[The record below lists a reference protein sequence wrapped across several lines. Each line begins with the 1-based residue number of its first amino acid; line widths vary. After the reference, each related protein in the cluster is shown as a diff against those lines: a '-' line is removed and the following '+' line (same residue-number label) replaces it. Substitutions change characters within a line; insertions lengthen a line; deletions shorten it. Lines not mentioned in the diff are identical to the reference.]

1 MKSLIA
7 ALAFTQA
14 ISCNA
19 AERPN
24 VLWLVLEDT
33 SPHFIGCYGN
43 ADAKTPNIDRLAAQ
57 GIRFTRAFAN
67 APVCSSARTTIITG
81 THNHVLG
88 TGHHRS
94 VYPLPDFIKGFP
106 TFLREAGYAT
116 YNNSKT
122 DYATS
127 SDQRLIRES
136 WNESSNQAGWW
147 KCPNDSP
154 FFAVINY
161 EACHQS
167 RTMTESYD
175 WYLENVLNK
184 LPATKRIADE
194 AISLPP
200 YIPDTPAIRHEF
212 ARIPN
217 SITLADHQ
225 IGNLLTRLETDGLA
239 GDTIIFCY
247 ADHGEAMPRGKTNP
261 IGLGYRVPFIV
272 AFPEKW
278 QHLNQWGKPGTTT
291 DELICFDDLAPTMLS
306 LAGKK
311 PAPWMTG
318 RPILGTHRS
327 TPRPF
332 VFGGRNRIDESPG
345 CARSITDGRYL
356 YTRRFLPSPEV
367 PSAKYFDVAGIVREL
382 RKPGVLTGPAADMFA
397 PGAHEVL
404 YDMQADPWEL
414 NNLAAHAAHA
424 ERVTEMRRVLFQH
437 LLDAGDILLL
447 PEYEIARISKSGT
460 AYESGRAMP
469 PQRRRAILDA
479 ADLASSPGDAPK
491 LLEWLRSEDPVVSYW
506 AAVGMRLHPA
516 RLAAA
521 PHTEDP
527 SYPPA
532 RIELA
537 AARYLTN
544 KAPEAAKI
552 LRALALGDDLHL
564 RLHAL
569 QRIQD
574 FGPGALDFLDALETC
589 RHGGDLNTRSSAE
602 VTLYRLGKRNLAY

>member
-1 MKSLIA
+1 MRLPAIFLITLVT
-7 ALAFTQA
+7 ALGAE
-14 ISCNA
+14 
-19 AERPN
+19 ERPN

-43 ADAKTPNIDRLAAQ
+43 PEAKTPNIDRLAER
-57 GIRFTRAFAN
+57 GIRFDRAFAN

-94 VYPLPDFIKGFP
+94 AYPLPDAIKGFP
-106 TFLREAGYAT
+106 TMLREAGYAT

-127 SDQRLIRES
+127 SAQRLILES
-136 WNESSNQAGWW
+136 WSESSNQAGWW
-147 KCPNDSP
+147 KRPAGSP

-161 EACHQS
+161 EASHQS

-175 WYLENVLNK
+175 WYRGQVFDK
-184 LPATKRIADE
+184 LPPAKRIADDVV
-194 AISLPP
+194 SLPP
-200 YIPDTPAIRHEF
+200 FIPDTPAIRREF

-217 SITLADHQ
+217 SIALADHQ
-225 IGNLLTRLETDGLA
+225 VGNMLARLEKDGLA

-261 IGLGYRVPFIV
+261 IGLGYRVPLIV

-278 QHLNQWGKPGTTT
+278 KHLNPWGKPGTST
-291 DELICFDDLAPTMLS
+291 DELVCFDDLAPTMLS
-306 LAGKK
+306 LVGKK

-327 TPRPF
+327 APRPF
-332 VFGGRNRIDESPG
+332 VFGARNRIDESSG
-345 CARSITDGRYL
+345 CARSITDGHYL
-356 YTRRFLPSPEV
+356 YTRRFLPTPEV
-367 PSAKYFDVAGIVREL
+367 ASTKYCDVAAIVREL
-382 RKPGVLTGPAADMFA
+382 RKPGALTGPAADMLD
-397 PGAHEVL
+397 PGACEVL
-404 YDMQADPWEL
+404 YDLKVDPWEL
-414 NNLAAHAAHA
+414 KNLAADAAHA
-424 ERVTEMRRVLFQH
+424 GRVAEMRQILFRH

-447 PEYEIARISKSGT
+447 PEYEIARISMSGT
-460 AYESGRAMP
+460 AYEYGRAMT

-479 ADLASSPGDAPK
+479 ADLASSPGEAPK

-516 RLAAA
+516 RLTAA
-521 PHTEDP
+521 PDTKGP

-537 AARYLTN
+537 AARHLTN
-544 KAPEAAKI
+544 KDPEAAEV
-552 LRALALGDDLHL
+552 LRTFALGDDVHL

-574 FGPGALDFLDALETC
+574 FGPGALDFLNALEAC
-589 RHGGDLNTRSSAE
+589 LHGGDLNTRSSAE
-602 VTLYRLGKRNLAY
+602 VTLYRLGKRKLGY

>member
-1 MKSLIA
+1 MRLLTVVLL
-7 ALAFTQA
+7 ALAA
-14 ISCNA
+14 VAPA
-19 AERPN
+19 AEQPN

-33 SPHFIGCYGN
+33 SPHFIGCYGGR
-43 ADAKTPNIDRLAAQ
+43 DAKTPNIDRLAGR

-94 VYPLPDFIKGFP
+94 AWPLPDAIKGFP

-127 SDQRLIRES
+127 SDKRVIRES
-136 WNESSNQAGWW
+136 WNESSGQAGWW
-147 KCPNDSP
+147 KRPEGSP
-154 FFAVINY
+154 FFSVINY
-161 EACHQS
+161 EASHQS

-175 WYLENVLNK
+175 WYVKNVLDK
-184 LPATKRIADE
+184 LPPSKRIADE
-194 AISLPP
+194 DISLPP
-200 YIPDTPAIRHEF
+200 FIPDTPAMRREF

-217 SITLADHQ
+217 SIALADHQ
-225 IGNLLTRLETDGLA
+225 IGNMLARLEKDGLN

-247 ADHGEAMPRGKTNP
+247 ADHGEAMPRGKSNP

-278 QHLNQWGKPGTTT
+278 KHLNPWGKPGTTT

-306 LAGKK
+306 LVGKK

-318 RPILGTHRS
+318 RAFLGSQRS
-327 TPRPF
+327 APRPF
-332 VFGGRNRIDESPG
+332 VFGARNRIDENTG

-356 YTRRFLPSPEV
+356 YTRRFLPTPEV
-367 PSAKYFDVAGIVREL
+367 ASIKYFDVAAIVREL
-382 RKPGVLTGPAADMFA
+382 RKPGVLTGPAANMFD
-397 PGAHEVL
+397 PGTHEVL
-404 YDMQADPWEL
+404 YDLQADPWEL
-414 NNLAAHAAHA
+414 DNLSADAAHAG
-424 ERVTEMRRVLFQH
+424 RVAEMRRLLFEH

-447 PEYEIARISKSGT
+447 PEYEISRISKDSN
-460 AYESGRAMP
+460 AYEAGRAMT

-479 ADLASSPGDAPK
+479 ADLASRPEEAPQ
-491 LLEWLRSEDPVVSYW
+491 LLKWLRSQDPVVSYW
-506 AAVGMRLHPA
+506 AAVGMRLYPE
-516 RLAAA
+516 RLQAA
-521 PHTEDP
+521 PDLEDI

-532 RIELA
+532 RIEVA
-537 AARYLTN
+537 AAGYLTN
-544 KAPEAAKI
+544 KDSEAAET
-552 LRALALGDDLHL
+552 LRTFALGDDVQL

-569 QRIQD
+569 QRIQA
-574 FGPGALDFLDALETC
+574 FGPGALAFLDALEAC
-589 RHGGDLNTRSSAE
+589 LHGGDLNTRSSAE
-602 VTLYRLGKRNLAY
+602 VTLYRLGKRKLSY